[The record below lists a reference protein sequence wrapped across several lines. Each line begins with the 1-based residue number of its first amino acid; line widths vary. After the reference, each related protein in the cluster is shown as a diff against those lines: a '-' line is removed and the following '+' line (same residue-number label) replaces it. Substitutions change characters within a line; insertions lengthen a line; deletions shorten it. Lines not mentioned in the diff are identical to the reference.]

1 MKHYQIYFLIL
12 KAIVVL
18 QTFLVFIKKQTED
31 STIYVLTDTV
41 FKISIALYLFLF
53 FSINSFPGL
62 EYEDTLLLRFAG
74 VILLYDIN
82 FDGILKVI
90 RKVFPSFGVSI
101 FHKMSKARERIQS
114 TFAKETM

>member
-12 KAIVVL
+12 KIIVVL

-31 STIYVLTDTV
+31 STIYVVTDTV

-62 EYEDTLLLRFAG
+62 EFEDTVLLRFAG

-82 FDGILKVI
+82 FEGLLKVI
-90 RKVFPSFGVSI
+90 RKIFPSFGVST
-101 FHKMSKARERIQS
+101 FHKVSKAREQIQS
-114 TFAKETM
+114 TFAKGIK